1 MKFQIQVEVDGK
13 PEFAIGF
20 WEDTEDAVK
29 WMNRFDDFFA
39 DLERDLAKEN
49 QRIEN
54 GFNVVEVETVVAL
67 ATDKF
72 VVNDKSLWES
82 QVAE

>member
-1 MKFQIQVEVDGK
+1 MKFQIQIEVDGK

-20 WEDTEDAVK
+20 WQDTEDAVK
-29 WMNRFDDFFA
+29 WMDRFDDFFA

-49 QRIEN
+49 ERIEN
-54 GFNVVEVETVVAL
+54 GFNVVEVDTVVVPA
-67 ATDKF
+67 DGKGI
-72 VVNDKSLWES
+72 VNRKELWEA